1 MGDEWMNDKARILL
15 VDNDYDFVEMNRA
28 VLENAGYE
36 VRSAYSMR
44 EAVEKVRII
53 LPDLIVLDLMM
64 EKHDSGFL
72 FAKEVKTDPLT
83 ADTPILM
90 LTSVAKVTGFQFSQ
104 DLDGYWMKTDD
115 FLEKPVSPETLL
127 TKVEELL
134 ARRGSDQGPGE

>member
-1 MGDEWMNDKARILL
+1 MTEKTRILL

-28 VLENAGYE
+28 VLENAGYDIH
-36 VRSAYSMR
+36 SAYSMR
-44 EAVEKVRII
+44 EALEKVRMV

-72 FAKEVKTDPLT
+72 FAREVKTDPVM

-134 ARRGSDQGPGE
+134 ARRDSGRERGE